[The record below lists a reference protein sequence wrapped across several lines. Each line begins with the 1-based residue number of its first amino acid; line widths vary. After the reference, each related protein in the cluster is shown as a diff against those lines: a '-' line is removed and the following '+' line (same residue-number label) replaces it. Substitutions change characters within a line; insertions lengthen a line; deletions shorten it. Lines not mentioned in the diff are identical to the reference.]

1 MTQREQTMNI
11 QGKRIAVYCGS
22 SNRVDQSYTEL
33 AFEVGRQL
41 KPVGKSVWFTVE
53 GMSV

>member
-22 SNRVDQSYTEL
+22 SNRVDQSYIEL

-41 KPVGKSVWFTVE
+41 GVGKSVLSTVE
-53 GMSV
+53 GMSVS